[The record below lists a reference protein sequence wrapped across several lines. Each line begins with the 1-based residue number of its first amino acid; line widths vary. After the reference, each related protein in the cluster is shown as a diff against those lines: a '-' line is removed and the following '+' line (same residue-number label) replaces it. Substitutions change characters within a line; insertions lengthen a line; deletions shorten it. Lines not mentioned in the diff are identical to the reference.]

1 MECSDIE
8 KHTEIFILHSYDKS
22 KPVEIQF
29 MNHLMAGRSYPFY
42 QVTILVNYL
51 TFINGMK
58 TPNAYNK
65 IDVLRQYIVHTCLH
79 NVSVFAVHSIQ
90 SMQRSYLGVF
100 LHICMHVILEGL
112 FEMTHHF
119 GCLTVGSSFIISR
132 PFTIPLFS
140 TFTFLYKYLLI
151 DFSFSLHFFYFLVFH
166 KCAILCY
173 SFLHNEK
180 QTF

>member
-1 MECSDIE
+1 MECSDTE
-8 KHTEIFILHSYDKS
+8 KRTEIFILHSYDKS

-29 MNHLMAGRSYPFY
+29 MNHLMTGRSYPFH
-42 QVTILVNYL
+42 QVNILVNYL

-79 NVSVFAVHSIQ
+79 NVSVFAAHSIQ

-119 GCLTVGSSFIISR
+119 GCLTVGSSFIISK
-132 PFTIPLFS
+132 PFTIPF
-140 TFTFLYKYLLI
+140 FFLL
-151 DFSFSLHFFYFLVFH
+151 LHFYPSI
-166 KCAILCY
+166 C
-173 SFLHNEK
+173 
-180 QTF
+180 